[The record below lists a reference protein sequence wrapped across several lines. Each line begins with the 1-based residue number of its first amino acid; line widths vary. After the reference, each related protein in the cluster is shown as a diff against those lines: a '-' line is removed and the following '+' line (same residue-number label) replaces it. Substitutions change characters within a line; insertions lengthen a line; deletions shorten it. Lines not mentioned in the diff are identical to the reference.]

1 MKHCCIYYKNNIFAA
16 VLFFR
21 HTKLKKIAAGLLLA
35 LLVFI
40 HTEKA
45 VHQHEKV
52 IAKVQQSGYTTASNN
67 ILCSICD
74 YVFAKDGDV
83 PVQSILSFSI
93 EYFQEKSSELISH
106 KNKLVVFQITD
117 RGPPAC

>member
-1 MKHCCIYYKNNIFAA
+1 MIF
-16 VLFFR
+16 LR
-21 HTKLKKIAAGLLLA
+21 HTKFKKIAAGLLLA

-45 VHQHEKV
+45 VHHHEKG
-52 IAKVQQSGYTTASNN
+52 IAKSQQTGYTTVSNN

-74 YVFAKDGDV
+74 YLFAKDADI
-83 PVQSILSFSI
+83 PAQSILSFSVD
-93 EYFQEKSSELISH
+93 YCQEQSSQLISS
-106 KNKLVVFQITD
+106 NSTTVVFQITD

>member
-1 MKHCCIYYKNNIFAA
+1 M
-16 VLFFR
+16 FFR
-21 HTKLKKIAAGLLLA
+21 HTNFKKIAAGLLLA

-45 VHQHEKV
+45 VHRHESGV
-52 IAKVQQSGYTTASNN
+52 AKSQQTGYTTVANN

-74 YVFAKDGDV
+74 YVFAKDADV
-83 PVQSILSFSI
+83 PAQSIISFSVD
-93 EYFQEKSSELISH
+93 YFLEQSTQ
-106 KNKLVVFQITD
+106 LVSYYSTTIDFQITD

>member
-1 MKHCCIYYKNNIFAA
+1 MSFLRNTIS
-16 VLFFR
+16 
-21 HTKLKKIAAGLLLA
+21 KKIAAGLLLA

-45 VHQHEKV
+45 VHHHEKGIV
-52 IAKVQQSGYTTASNN
+52 KSQQSGYTNSSQS

-74 YVFAKDGDV
+74 YVFAKDADV
-83 PVQSILSFSI
+83 QAESIISFSVDYYKEQSAI
-93 EYFQEKSSELISH
+93 LISH
-106 KNKLVVFQITD
+106 SNKIVVFQISD